1 MSENVVD
8 EFAKALAEVEKESP
22 IPVDSLAPELAG
34 AGKRDH
40 DALDREQTLALRYAV
55 SGFVGILLIIELLGL
70 FMIVVWQGRGH
81 FKLGDTVFGVLTTG
95 VLLQTFYSFRTIV
108 THLFPQGAK
117 DFNGKG

>member
-1 MSENVVD
+1 MSEIVVD

-70 FMIVVWQGRGH
+70 FMIVVWQGRAT
-81 FKLGDTVFGVLTTG
+81 L
-95 VLLQTFYSFRTIV
+95 
-108 THLFPQGAK
+108 
-117 DFNGKG
+117 N